1 MLFSTRPKESRED
14 LYDREREIEILK
26 DSIRRKDW
34 IAVLG
39 IKRVGKT
46 SVVNVA
52 VRETDSMSLKLN
64 LMKLHDPRRKKY
76 PRENFISL
84 ILENV
89 NGLVKSYT
97 MAGRVVRIISN
108 VLGIDEESFMEFNI
122 IKIKPRLK
130 KFRKED
136 LTYLFRELDT
146 FAKDNKK
153 ILTIVFDEAQE
164 LVKISEIDF
173 PSLFHDIYDYC
184 QNTVVI
190 FTGSMIRVVE
200 SVLKNIEYK
209 EPFFGRYIRRVS
221 LPKFT
226 EEQSKDFL
234 RRGFEEE
241 GIKVSEDIIDY
252 AWRKFDG
259 IPGWLTFFGSEY
271 SVAVKHGLKP
281 DIDRIVS
288 NTIKEIKEE
297 VINFLKYSQSMERY
311 SAIILALD
319 RLGGE
324 AELREI
330 RKIASSLLNE
340 EIPAPRIYEMLNRLL
355 NYSLIEKSNN
365 KYSLPKDE
373 PNRIGMTLAAK
384 EFLK

>member
-76 PRENFISL
+76 PRGNFISL

-288 NTIKEIKEE
+288 NAIKEIKEE

-365 KYSLPKDE
+365 KYSLPKD
-373 PNRIGMTLAAK
+373 
-384 EFLK
+384 

>member
-122 IKIKPRLK
+122 IKIRPRLK

>member
-122 IKIKPRLK
+122 IKIRPRLK

-136 LTYLFRELDT
+136 LIYLFRELDT

>member
-122 IKIKPRLK
+122 IKIRPRLK

-288 NTIKEIKEE
+288 NAIKEIKEE

>member
-122 IKIKPRLK
+122 IKIRPRLK

-365 KYSLPKDE
+365 KYSLLKDE

>member
-1 MLFSTRPKESRED
+1 
-14 LYDREREIEILK
+14 
-26 DSIRRKDW
+26 
-34 IAVLG
+34 
-39 IKRVGKT
+39 
-46 SVVNVA
+46 
-52 VRETDSMSLKLN
+52 
-64 LMKLHDPRRKKY
+64 
-76 PRENFISL
+76 
-84 ILENV
+84 
-89 NGLVKSYT
+89 
-97 MAGRVVRIISN
+97 
-108 VLGIDEESFMEFNI
+108 
-122 IKIKPRLK
+122 
-130 KFRKED
+130 
-136 LTYLFRELDT
+136 
-146 FAKDNKK
+146 
-153 ILTIVFDEAQE
+153 
-164 LVKISEIDF
+164 
-173 PSLFHDIYDYC
+173 
-184 QNTVVI
+184 
-190 FTGSMIRVVE
+190 
-200 SVLKNIEYK
+200 VLKNIEYK